1 MARSGDGISANAA
14 ATRTYIQ
21 ALLEVATKSN
31 VLEESL
37 ANLQQELSNEKKAG
51 HVMAEVLEPKNEKI
65 ARLTASVEAHE
76 ESEVSV
82 SQKVTESVLNELRDH
97 LRKSEEKEERSRL
110 SHVEKEKVVVAA
122 NSVLQASSALEK
134 KVSDLADVMSA
145 L

>member
-1 MARSGDGISANAA
+1 MR
-14 ATRTYIQ
+14 
-21 ALLEVATKSN
+21 
-31 VLEESL
+31 
-37 ANLQQELSNEKKAG
+37 
-51 HVMAEVLEPKNEKI
+51 
-65 ARLTASVEAHE
+65 ASVEAHE

-97 LRKSEEKEERSRL
+97 LRKSEEEEERSRL